1 MSNKSNKN
9 KGVSTA
15 TVGVEEPAQ
24 VLSVNKW
31 KFITWL
37 FIITIVMLFAS
48 QTSAYLVRRAEGNW
62 VEFTVPTIFWIST
75 LVLIISSA
83 TMHLSLQA
91 ARKNEN
97 AKLKTLVAI
106 TTVLGIT
113 FLGMQYIGWQ
123 DLQAQGIFLK
133 GNPSGSFFY
142 IFTGL
147 HMAHLLI
154 GLGILIAT
162 FLMAFRMKLD
172 SSNTILVEVCAT
184 SWHFLDILW
193 VYLFVFL
200 LYFR

>member
-1 MSNKSNKN
+1 MSNKIDKSKTFTASI
-9 KGVSTA
+9 GVQ
-15 TVGVEEPAQ
+15 EPAQ

-31 KFITWL
+31 KFIIWL

-62 VEFTVPTIFWIST
+62 AEFEIPTIFWIST
-75 LVLIISSA
+75 LILMLSSA
-83 TMHLSLQA
+83 TMHFSLKA
-91 ARKNEN
+91 AKSGDNT
-97 AKLKTLVAI
+97 KLKTLVAI
-106 TTVLGIT
+106 TTVLGLV
-113 FLGMQYIGWQ
+113 FLGMQYLGWQ
-123 DLQAQGIFLK
+123 DLQQQGVFLK

-147 HMAHLLI
+147 HMAHLVL

-162 FLMAFRMKLD
+162 FIMAFRTKLD
-172 SSNTILVEVCAT
+172 ANDTILVEVCAT

-193 VYLFVFL
+193 IYLFVFL

>member
-1 MSNKSNKN
+1 MSNKLSKN
-9 KGVSTA
+9 KVANATTGVQ
-15 TVGVEEPAQ
+15 EPAQ

-31 KFITWL
+31 KFIIWL

-62 VEFTVPTIFWIST
+62 AEFEIPTIFWIST
-75 LVLIISSA
+75 LVLIVSSL

-91 ARKNEN
+91 AKNNEN
-97 AKLKTLVAI
+97 VKLKTLVAI
-106 TTVLGIT
+106 TTVLGLT
-113 FLGMQYIGWQ
+113 FLAMQYLGWQ
-123 DLQAQGIFLK
+123 DLQQQGIYLK

-147 HMAHLLI
+147 HMAHLVL
-154 GLGILIAT
+154 GLGILSAT
-162 FLMAFRMKLD
+162 FIMAFRLKLD

-193 VYLFVFL
+193 LYLFVFL

>member
-1 MSNKSNKN
+1 MSNKIDKSKTFTASI
-9 KGVSTA
+9 GVQ
-15 TVGVEEPAQ
+15 EPAQ

-31 KFITWL
+31 KFIIWL

-62 VEFTVPTIFWIST
+62 AEFEIPTIFWIST
-75 LVLIISSA
+75 LILMISSA
-83 TMHLSLQA
+83 TMHLSLKA
-91 ARKNEN
+91 AKSGDNT
-97 AKLKTLVAI
+97 KLKTLVAI
-106 TTVLGIT
+106 TTVLGLV
-113 FLGMQYIGWQ
+113 FLGMQYLGWQ
-123 DLQAQGIFLK
+123 DLQQQGVFLK

-147 HMAHLLI
+147 HMAHLVL

-162 FLMAFRMKLD
+162 FIMAFRMKLD
-172 SSNTILVEVCAT
+172 ANDTILVEVCAT

-193 VYLFVFL
+193 IYLFVFL

>member
-1 MSNKSNKN
+1 MSNKIDKN
-9 KGVSTA
+9 KTFTASIGVQ
-15 TVGVEEPAQ
+15 EPAQ

-31 KFITWL
+31 KFIIWL

-62 VEFTVPTIFWIST
+62 AEFEIPTIFWIST
-75 LVLIISSA
+75 LILMVSSA
-83 TMHLSLQA
+83 TMHLSLKS
-91 ARKNEN
+91 ARSGDNT
-97 AKLKTLVAI
+97 KLKTLVAI
-106 TTVLGIT
+106 TTVLGLV
-113 FLGMQYIGWQ
+113 FLGMQYLGWQ
-123 DLQAQGIFLK
+123 DLQQQGVFLK

-147 HMAHLLI
+147 HMAHLVL

-162 FLMAFRMKLD
+162 FIMAFRMKLD
-172 SSNTILVEVCAT
+172 ANDTILVEVCAT

-193 VYLFVFL
+193 IYLFVFL

>member
-1 MSNKSNKN
+1 MSNKIDKN
-9 KGVSTA
+9 KTFTASIGVQ
-15 TVGVEEPAQ
+15 EPAQ

-31 KFITWL
+31 KFIIWL

-62 VEFTVPTIFWIST
+62 AEFEIPTIFWIST
-75 LVLIISSA
+75 LILIISSA
-83 TMHLSLQA
+83 TMHFSLNA
-91 ARKNEN
+91 AKSGDNV
-97 AKLKTLVAI
+97 KLKILVAA
-106 TTVLGIT
+106 TTVLGLV
-113 FLGMQYIGWQ
+113 FLGMQYLGWQ
-123 DLQAQGIFLK
+123 DLQQQGVFLK

-147 HMAHLLI
+147 HMAHLVL

-162 FLMAFRMKLD
+162 FIMAFRMKLNAND
-172 SSNTILVEVCAT
+172 TILVEVCAT

-193 VYLFVFL
+193 IYLFVFL

>member
-1 MSNKSNKN
+1 MSNKNI
-9 KGVSTA
+9 KGHNVTPI
-15 TVGVEEPAQ
+15 GVQEPAE

-31 KFITWL
+31 KFIIWL

-62 VEFTVPTIFWIST
+62 AEFEIPTIFWFST
-75 LVLIISSA
+75 LVLLVSSA
-83 TMHLSLQA
+83 SMHWALISTKKNNQA
-91 ARKNEN
+91 N
-97 AKLKTLVAI
+97 LKVAVGLTFAFGVLFLV
-106 TTVLGIT
+106 
-113 FLGMQYIGWQ
+113 MQYLGWQ
-123 DLQAQGIFLK
+123 DLQGQGVFLK

-147 HMAHLLI
+147 HMAHLLL

-162 FLMAFRMKLD
+162 LIAAFRFKLN
-172 SSNTILVEVCAT
+172 SENPLLVEICAT

-193 VYLFVFL
+193 IYLFVFL

>member
-1 MSNKSNKN
+1 MSNKLNKN
-9 KGVSTA
+9 A
-15 TVGVEEPAQ
+15 TVGVQEPAQ

-31 KFITWL
+31 KFIIWL

-62 VEFTVPTIFWIST
+62 AEFEIPTIFWIST
-75 LVLIISSA
+75 LILMVSSA
-83 TMHLSLQA
+83 TMHLSLKA
-91 ARKNEN
+91 AKSNDN
-97 AKLKTLVAI
+97 AKLKTFVAI
-106 TTVLGIT
+106 TTVLGLV
-113 FLGMQYIGWQ
+113 FLAMQYFGWQ
-123 DLQAQGIFLK
+123 NLQQQGVFLK

-147 HMAHLLI
+147 HMAHLVL

-162 FLMAFRMKLD
+162 FLMAFKMKLD
-172 SSNTILVEVCAT
+172 ADNTILVEVCAT

-193 VYLFVFL
+193 IYLFVFL